1 MLGEALRALA
11 DATGIRDCELP
22 ASALGF
28 ADRAAKRPRPRRA
41 VRSEDPSRDVP
52 VPLRAAHGDR
62 VEVGG
67 PPPSPSDPPTR
78 TPGCLRY
85 ELGGCAGPCVS
96 APTSA
101 AYAERVTEA
110 HAFLAGRSRRPIETL
125 RQAMM
130 AAAEAWH
137 FERAGSLKAKV
148 EALEWL
154 ASRLA
159 RFHAGADRLS
169 FVHRMRGDGGS
180 ERLYLIRR
188 GTVRAELPAPTTPDE
203 ERELARLMSR
213 VYDGPDPTGADI
225 PTHDLEEFYLVAS
238 WFRKHPPGETA

>member
-1 MLGEALRALA
+1 
-11 DATGIRDCELP
+11 
-22 ASALGF
+22 
-28 ADRAAKRPRPRRA
+28 
-41 VRSEDPSRDVP
+41 
-52 VPLRAAHGDR
+52 
-62 VEVGG
+62 
-67 PPPSPSDPPTR
+67 
-78 TPGCLRY
+78 
-85 ELGGCAGPCVS
+85 
-96 APTSA
+96 
-101 AYAERVTEA
+101 
-110 HAFLAGRSRRPIETL
+110 
-125 RQAMM
+125 
-130 AAAEAWH
+130 
-137 FERAGSLKAKV
+137 LKAKV